1 MKIGTKVRLTEEA
14 KNDTYFGMDWKND
27 DMIITL
33 IAKDNEGLGCIYSF
47 SSITSDREI
56 TCSMYSY
63 ELDVI

>member
-14 KNDTYFGMDWKND
+14 KNDTYFDMDWKD
-27 DMIITL
+27 D
-33 IAKDNEGLGCIYSF
+33 EGLGCIYSF
-47 SSITSDREI
+47 SSITSDKEI